1 MLRMYQRV
9 MLGEANNLTN
19 SFKDIHGNEKTIL
32 YIVVLLV
39 VVMGVMPNTILSIS
53 DAAIQNLI
61 SIVNSKLVAIN

>member
-1 MLRMYQRV
+1 
-9 MLGEANNLTN
+9 
-19 SFKDIHGNEKTIL
+19 
-32 YIVVLLV
+32 VLLV

>member
-1 MLRMYQRV
+1 

-19 SFKDIHGNEKTIL
+19 SFKDIQGNEKTIL
-32 YIVVLLV
+32 YIVALLV

-61 SIVNSKLVAIN
+61 SIVNSKLV